1 MAAATVPTARCPD
14 CRGQTSRVHSTY
26 QRRLTEQPMGPLP
39 VVVHLTVRRF
49 FCDRRSCVR
58 KTFAEQ
64 IEGFTERY
72 RRSSITLKGWLNSIA
87 AELGGRAGE
96 RLCRRQGL
104 SVGRTRLLGLLEPPP
119 VPARSP
125 RVLGVDEF
133 AFRKGRTYGTVL
145 VDVVAARVIDVLPDR
160 TSETFAAWL
169 RERPGAEV
177 ICRDRASTYTRAAR
191 EAAPLATEV
200 ADRWHLLQNLSR
212 AVEKICHQHRPC
224 LRKHAEQAPPDVPR
238 TSPLD
243 VLPKTLILDRVQ
255 QRYEQVNR
263 MLDAGYPLS
272 DIARRLGLDRK
283 TVRRYRDTDLD
294 TLIASA
300 RDRRGSP
307 LDRHKAFLQA
317 QFTSGNTNAAEL
329 YQQLRERGYRGG
341 YSTLTRYV
349 LTIRKNTAVPAPA
362 DIPSPRTITS
372 WIMRPRD
379 SLSAKDTVQLDQ
391 ARLACPD
398 ITHACNLARAFSDL
412 VRQRRGTMLPQWIRQ
427 AETSDLPPLRSFAG
441 SLRQDFDAVTAGLT
455 LAWSS
460 GVVEG
465 HVNRVKTIKR
475 AMYGRASFQLL
486 RTRILT
492 HG

>member
-1 MAAATVPTARCPD
+1 M
-14 CRGQTSRVHSTY
+14 
-26 QRRLTEQPMGPLP
+26 
-39 VVVHLTVRRF
+39 VVHLTVRRF
-49 FCDRRSCVR
+49 FCDRSSCSR

-64 IEGFTERY
+64 IAGFTERY
-72 RRSSITLKGWLNSIA
+72 RRASIRLQTWLNSIA
-87 AELGGRAGE
+87 VELGGRPGE
-96 RLCRRQGL
+96 RLCRRIGL
-104 SVGRTRLLGLLEPPP
+104 PAGRTRLLRLLQAPP

-125 RVLGVDEF
+125 RVLGVDDF

-145 VDVVAARVIDVLPDR
+145 VDVEAAHVIDVLPDR

-169 RERPGAEV
+169 REHPGADV
-177 ICRDRASTYTRAAR
+177 ICRDRASTYTRAVR
-191 EAAPLATEV
+191 EAAPQATEV
-200 ADRWHLLQNLSR
+200 ADRWHLLQNLSS
-212 AVEKICHQHRPC
+212 AVEKICQQHRPC
-224 LRKHAEQAPPDVPR
+224 LRKHAEQHPPDTPR

-243 VLPKTLILDRVQ
+243 VLPKTLIVDRVQ

-263 MLDAGYPLS
+263 MVDAGYPLS

-283 TVRRYRDTDLD
+283 TVRRYRDTALD

-300 RDRRGSP
+300 RDRRDSP
-307 LDRHKAFLQA
+307 LDRHKPFLQA
-317 QFTSGNTNAAEL
+317 QFAVGNTNAAVL

-379 SLSAKDTVQLDQ
+379 SLSTKDTAQLDEV
-391 ARLACPD
+391 RLACPD
-398 ITHACNLARAFSDL
+398 ITQACNLARAFADL

-427 AETSDLPPLRSFAG
+427 AETSDLVPLRSFAS

-455 LAWSS
+455 LSWSS

-465 HVNRVKTIKR
+465 HVNRIKTIKR
-475 AMYGRASFQLL
+475 AMYGRAAFGLL
-486 RTRILT
+486 RTRVLIQP
-492 HG
+492 